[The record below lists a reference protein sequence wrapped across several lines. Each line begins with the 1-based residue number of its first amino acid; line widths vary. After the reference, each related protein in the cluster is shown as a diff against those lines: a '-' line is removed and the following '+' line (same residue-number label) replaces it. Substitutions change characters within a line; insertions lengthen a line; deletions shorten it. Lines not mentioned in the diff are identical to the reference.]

1 MLKFIKIFLQFL
13 ILFIFVSWSVTSSK
27 IVSFE
32 FRSFIIE
39 TSTSVLLISLLV
51 IILLFLIIQ
60 RIVFF
65 FKEKYLRYKLNKEL
79 KISQKGYNSFLLG
92 IVALFNQDYKK
103 AILES
108 KKISQYFKD
117 ESLGLLL
124 QSETLKVEKKF
135 DQLNDV
141 YEKMLKNPNT
151 KTLGLRG
158 LMEQN
163 FRAEDYH
170 HAFIYAEKLLFIN
183 PKIDKLYPSIV
194 NIISKTNNWQKLIDI
209 TNYAYKQNIIERK
222 TFSENISIAYYEISK
237 IKYLSSIDEAI
248 NLMEK
253 ALKLRSYFSPYVIF
267 YISLLI
273 KNNNLSKAKKYLTKS
288 WSNFSHPD
296 MYQNITVLAPA
307 MKLSYY
313 ELAKSI
319 CKNSLESADT
329 KILLAKSLIDD
340 KNWENARKQL
350 SPLLEKNPLKE
361 VCLLMAKIEEG
372 DTNDIQKIDSWTA
385 RSNFGKASKIW
396 ICSITGIQQEKWTA
410 VSAGGHFNALY
421 WEYPKN
427 INNLGDNEENFS
439 NMKLINQ

>member
-1 MLKFIKIFLQFL
+1 MFRFIKIFLQFL

-27 IVSFE
+27 IVSVE

-51 IILLFLIIQ
+51 IIILVLIIQ
-60 RIVFF
+60 RILFF

-79 KISQKGYNSFLLG
+79 KISQKGYDSFLLG

-151 KTLGLRG
+151 ETLGLRG

-170 HAFIYAEKLLFIN
+170 HAFIYAEKLLYIN

-222 TFSENISIAYYEISK
+222 TYSENISIAYYEISK

-248 NLMEK
+248 NVFLNRNKMK
-253 ALKLRSYFSPYVIF
+253 RYFAVP
-267 YISLLI
+267 
-273 KNNNLSKAKKYLTKS
+273 LTKKI
-288 WSNFSHPD
+288 
-296 MYQNITVLAPA
+296 M
-307 MKLSYY
+307 
-313 ELAKSI
+313 
-319 CKNSLESADT
+319 
-329 KILLAKSLIDD
+329 KILLRILPIQTTPWDSFSIKKYNFNHDPITSPETFELKSHAKSL
-340 KNWENARKQL
+340 
-350 SPLLEKNPLKE
+350 
-361 VCLLMAKIEEG
+361 
-372 DTNDIQKIDSWTA
+372 NDIL
-385 RSNFGKASKIW
+385 RLSKLPS
-396 ICSITGIQQEKWTA
+396 C
-410 VSAGGHFNALY
+410 
-421 WEYPKN
+421 N
-427 INNLGDNEENFS
+427 IN
-439 NMKLINQ
+439 